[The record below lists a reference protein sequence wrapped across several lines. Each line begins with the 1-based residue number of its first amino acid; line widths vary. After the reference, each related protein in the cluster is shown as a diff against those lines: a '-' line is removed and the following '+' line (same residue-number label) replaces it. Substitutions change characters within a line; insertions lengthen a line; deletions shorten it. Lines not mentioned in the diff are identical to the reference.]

1 LQYKKIN
8 SMRKYL
14 ILALTFFHLSIMSQG
29 ILPGSDKTEV
39 IETIKNLAIN
49 NLDLLNL
56 NNFSFGVSVS
66 PSISWLNV
74 THNDLTTDGATIAG
88 LINLHAFYKI
98 SNQLSVASGLQFG
111 IQGGYVYD
119 DASLLDLT
127 TKNNFLQNYL
137 TLEIPLLLKY
147 NTKPEKK
154 QSYYVQGGFVPGF
167 SLSASEFHQKSSWSN
182 SNKAL
187 NINDLSEI
195 YLFSYQIGAGIK
207 KEIWK
212 KNAIF
217 AEINYK
223 SSLANMASVNGYE
236 LAARYSPFPV
246 PDIYGGSMVFT
257 FGLAF

>member
-1 LQYKKIN
+1 
-8 SMRKYL
+8 MRKYL
-14 ILALTFFHLSIMSQG
+14 ILALTLFHLTMMSQG
-29 ILPGSDKTEV
+29 ILPGKNQTEV

-66 PSISWLNV
+66 PTISWLNV
-74 THNDLTTDGATIAG
+74 THYDLTTDGATITG
-88 LINLHAFYKI
+88 LINLHAFYEI
-98 SNQLSVASGLQFG
+98 NNHLSVASGLQLG

-119 DASLLDLT
+119 DASLKDLT
-127 TKNNFLQNYL
+127 TKNNFLQNYF
-137 TLEIPLLLKY
+137 TLEIPLLLQY
-147 NTKPEKK
+147 NTKPENK
-154 QSYYVQGGFVPGF
+154 QNYYIQGGFVPGF
-167 SLSASEFHQKSSWSN
+167 SLSASEFHQKSSWYN
-182 SNKAL
+182 NNKL
-187 NINDLSEI
+187 ININDLSEI
-195 YLFSYQIGAGIK
+195 YLFSFQIGAGIK

-236 LAARYSPFPV
+236 LAARYSAYPV